1 MSTPSQF
8 QSLYYRILND
18 EKTKEEFSNDPL
30 EVINRAGITGEA
42 EITEFMAY
50 LNQPNH
56 LLRDSFQQ
64 TMKLADRFKESVKIS
79 LEQIENGYK
88 GAMWMYWL
96 AFLTGILLVI
106 TAIIFAFM
114 EKGQLLSIVFGSL
127 GTLDLLT
134 FFIMKPPMEL
144 QNSRI
149 GFARLEAAFMN
160 WFIDL
165 TNLNSLF
172 QHLNSA
178 YGVGQFDAKG
188 APVPTSPQLFTEY
201 LKQFMSISNQ
211 SLVNTERT
219 LSMMGQIIRE
229 EEISTEKSKRPANE
243 T

>member
-18 EKTKEEFSNDPL
+18 EKTKDEFSKDPL
-30 EVINRAGITGEA
+30 EVIKQAGITGET
-42 EITEFMAY
+42 EIMEFMAF

-79 LEQIENGYK
+79 LEQIESGYR

-96 AFLTGILLVI
+96 AFLTGVLLVI
-106 TAIIFAFM
+106 TAIVFAFM

-178 YGVGQFDAKG
+178 YGVGQFDTKG
-188 APVPTSPQLFTEY
+188 VPVPASPQMFDAY
-201 LKQFMSISNQ
+201 LKQFMAISNQ

-219 LSMMGQIIRE
+219 LNMMGQIIRE
-229 EEISTEKSKRPANE
+229 EEINTEKEKKPVDK